1 MQFYITHSDAYEPVL
16 KDLLFKCEMPNNK
29 THKGY
34 KFLIV
39 LRGVAIGGCRLIL
52 SENKR
57 SGLIASVCILEE
69 FRGLGAG
76 QALMDKVHNMAFE
89 WGVND
94 LYLAAVD
101 KAVDFYSKLG
111 YQKISSKHPVPYEF
125 IKPMVKIWEEY
136 EKPAYPYKIT
146 EYMRLVL

>member
-1 MQFYITHSDAYEPVL
+1 MQFHITHSDAYEPVL
-16 KDLLFKCEMPNNK
+16 KDLLFKCNMPNNK

-39 LRGVAIGGCRLIL
+39 LRGIAIGGCRLIL
-52 SENKR
+52 SENEK
-57 SGLIASVCILEE
+57 SGLLASVCVLEE

-76 QALMDKVHNMAFE
+76 HALMDKVHSIAFD
-89 WGVND
+89 WGAND

-101 KAVDFYSKLG
+101 KAVGFYTKLG
-111 YQKISSKHPVPYEF
+111 YQKISSKHPVPNEF
-125 IKPMVKIWEEY
+125 MKPMVKIWEEY
-136 EKPAYPYKIT
+136 EKSEYPYRIS